1 MNIVGKMKFVSV
13 ALATALLS
21 ACTTSQVVQTHQ
33 IGDEA
38 KSCEELKASI
48 AEAQKFEQEARKN
61 KGVTGTNVAAAVFFW
76 PAMIATYTSAE
87 EAEDAARE
95 RQMKL
100 VNIANSKG
108 CQ

>member
-1 MNIVGKMKFVSV
+1 MNTVVMKKITGF
-13 ALATALLS
+13 ALTAALLS
-21 ACTTSQVVQTHQ
+21 ACTTSQVVQTNQ

-38 KSCEELKASI
+38 KSCDELKIAI
-48 AEAQKFEQEARKN
+48 AEAQDFERKARKN

-95 RQMKL
+95 RQSKL
-100 VNIANSKG
+100 VMIANQKG
-108 CQ
+108 CK